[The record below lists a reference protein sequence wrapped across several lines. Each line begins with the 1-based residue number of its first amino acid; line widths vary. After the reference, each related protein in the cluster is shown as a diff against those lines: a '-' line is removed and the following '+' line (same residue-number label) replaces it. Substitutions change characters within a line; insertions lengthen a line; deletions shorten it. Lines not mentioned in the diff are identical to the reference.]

1 MAVLLDQFVQTLS
14 DSGLMTKQE
23 VQQLLGGLSDDDKPK
38 DGEEMA
44 KLLFRQGKL
53 TKFQTQT
60 LYKGKAKGLILGD
73 YVLLDQIGEGGM
85 GQVFRAQHRR
95 MKRIVALKVLPADM
109 TKSDQAKDRFQQE
122 VEAAARLVH
131 TNIVTAFDAGET
143 RNTHFLVMEYVDGQD
158 LADVVAER
166 GSLPLAE
173 ALDYILQAAKGLE
186 YAHGQGV
193 IHRDIKPA
201 NLLLDNNGTVKILD
215 MGLARVDTQ
224 TGDYDVTVDRGL
236 TQTGEVMGTVD
247 YMSPEQATST
257 KEVDERTD
265 IYSLGC
271 TLFYLLAGQPIYDGD
286 TLVKRLLAHREHPI
300 PSLVKQRNDV
310 PKELDVAFRR
320 MVNKKAEFRTRSM
333 TEVIAQLEK
342 VGVSGK
348 GGGGKPAQAPRV
360 TQKTQPPAHTIRAVS
375 TPHQQTKSP
384 APAKSPA
391 PNQPAKSA
399 SSAPP
404 PPEITAR
411 DRTPVDRKRPTDRE
425 KSVERVRQLEKRK
438 ERAKVW
444 HDSVDNALKAEAR
457 KSQWEKVRRSL
468 GDGFAT
474 ITKWILLVVMV
485 VGIPWGGFLVYQ
497 NAQRLVHSQE
507 RVLSAVNEQLSR
519 ASFESIS
526 AIDFVDTTYGWSVP
540 PTLSFERPLYSANS
554 PGRRQGATLKG
565 QFDRVEG
572 TVQILEPFQ
581 IELKVEPVP

>member
-23 VQQLLGGLSDDDKPK
+23 VQQLLGGLSDDDRPK

-95 MKRIVALKVLPADM
+95 MKRIVALKVLPAEM
-109 TKSDQAKDRFQQE
+109 TKSDQAKGRFQQE

-166 GSLPLAE
+166 GSLPVSE

-193 IHRDIKPA
+193 VHRDIKPA

-271 TLFYLLAGQPIYDGD
+271 TLFYLLTSQPIYDGD

-300 PSLVKQRNDV
+300 PSLVKQRHDV

-320 MVNKKAEFRTRSM
+320 MVNRKPDFRTRSM

-342 VGVSGK
+342 VGVSGR

-360 TQKTQPPAHTIRAVS
+360 TQKTQAPAHTIRAVS
-375 TPHQQTKSP
+375 TPHQ
-384 APAKSPA
+384 PAKSPA

-425 KSVERVRQLEKRK
+425 KSAERVRQLEKRK

-457 KSQWEKVRRSL
+457 KSRWEKVRRSV

-474 ITKWILLVVMV
+474 ITKWILLLIMV
-485 VGIPWGGFLVYQ
+485 VGIPWGGFSVYR
-497 NAQRLVHSQE
+497 NAQRLVQSQE

-519 ASFESIS
+519 ASFDSIS